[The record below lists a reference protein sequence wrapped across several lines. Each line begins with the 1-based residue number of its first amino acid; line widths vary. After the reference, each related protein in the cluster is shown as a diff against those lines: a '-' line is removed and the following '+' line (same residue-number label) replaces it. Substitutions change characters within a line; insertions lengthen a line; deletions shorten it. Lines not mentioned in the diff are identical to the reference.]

1 MPKLTGT
8 FSADGQESLEVAV
21 PAGGSYYIVLTP
33 SPSLT
38 GSIALLSRTDTVAA
52 FDTVATFTAA
62 NTGTEYVN
70 QSTETIYLRLRCVD
84 LDAGTETV
92 AYTLQS
98 LISTGMRYIVD
109 HRPKV
114 GATSGWVINAANNI
128 GTMATLPAG
137 QTNSTIVV
145 PVNNIQIGDHITGF
159 YPTGQVESAGNTATI
174 TCELRK
180 LTSAAADL
188 VDATVATT
196 GAISFTADAVLGRIT
211 APRDGIHIEV
221 ADGQTYYF
229 LITGTTAASTDIALQ
244 GVAVQVERN
253 GH

>member
-8 FSADGQESLEVAV
+8 FSADGDESLELVV
-21 PAGGSYYIVLTP
+21 PAGATYYLALAP

-38 GSIALLSRTDTVAA
+38 GSIALLSRTDSLAA
-52 FDTVATFTAA
+52 FETVATFTAE

-70 QSTETIYLRLRCVD
+70 ASTETVYLRLRCID

-92 AYTLQS
+92 GYVLQS
-98 LISTGMRYIVD
+98 LISTGTRFVVD

-114 GATSGWVINAANNI
+114 GTTSGWVINAANNV
-128 GTMATLPAG
+128 GTMATLPAA
-137 QTNSTIVV
+137 QTGSTIVV
-145 PVNNIQIGDHITGF
+145 PVNNVQIGDHITGF
-159 YPTGQVESAGNTATI
+159 YPIGQVESAGNTATL

-188 VDATVATT
+188 VDASVAST
-196 GAISFTADAVLGRIT
+196 GAVNFTADSVLGRRTI
-211 APRDGIHIEV
+211 PCDNIHIEV
-221 ADGQTYYF
+221 ADGETYYF
-229 LITGTTAASTDIALQ
+229 LITGTTAASTDVALQ
-244 GVAVQVERN
+244 GIAVQVERN